1 MNISRSKDSIGADW
15 LGSYDILS
23 RGASIEGETSID
35 AGIVVVGTYIEVG
48 KAQREVQ

>member
-1 MNISRSKDSIGADW
+1 MSSKDSIGADW
-15 LGSYDILS
+15 LGSYDISS

-35 AGIVVVGTYIEVG
+35 AGIVVVGTNIEIG